1 MAGELKEAKSLAN
14 SISRK
19 NLQMAMPGLDEEL
32 RVLFKKIKNKRAGS
46 MKSVYAA

>member
-32 RVLFKKIKNKRAGS
+32 RVLFKKIKNKRADS